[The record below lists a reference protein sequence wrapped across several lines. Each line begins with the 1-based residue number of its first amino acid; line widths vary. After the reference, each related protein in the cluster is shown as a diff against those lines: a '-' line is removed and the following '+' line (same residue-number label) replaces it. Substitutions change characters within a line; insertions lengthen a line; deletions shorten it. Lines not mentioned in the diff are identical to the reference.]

1 MRVIFAGGGTAGH
14 VNPAIAAA
22 DYISRQEASEIRL
35 SGGRGNIE
43 ERLAEKAGYPIDAF
57 PLEGLSREKNLRGLR
72 RNLRAVREA
81 LAAVSS
87 CKKVLRAQKP
97 EIVVG
102 TGGYAS
108 FPMVWAAVRS
118 GVPAAMLEVNAT
130 PGVATRLL
138 AGKVDC
144 VMISYAETEK
154 LVPKAK
160 KVVLTGSPV
169 REEIPALPRAELG
182 AALSERAADPVLLL
196 GLGRGA
202 LHEQKDG
209 GFSGDGRAAAPVQRP
224 LRRGQQAL

>member
-118 GVPAAMLEVNAT
+118 GVPAAMGGGTGTGGAPV
-130 PGVATRLL
+130 VAQ
-138 AGKVDC
+138 
-144 VMISYAETEK
+144 I
-154 LVPKAK
+154 AK
-160 KVVLTGSPV
+160 DMLKCNFYQYFKG
-169 REEIPALPRAELG
+169 RE
-182 AALSERAADPVLLL
+182 
-196 GLGRGA
+196 
-202 LHEQKDG
+202 
-209 GFSGDGRAAAPVQRP
+209 DGRR
-224 LRRGQQAL
+224 